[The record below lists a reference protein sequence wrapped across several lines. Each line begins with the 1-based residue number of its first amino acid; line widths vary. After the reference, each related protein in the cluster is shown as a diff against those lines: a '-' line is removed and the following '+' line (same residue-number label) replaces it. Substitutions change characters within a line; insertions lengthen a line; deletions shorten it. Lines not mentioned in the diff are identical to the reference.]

1 MLLEYTGYCSCRQ
14 YMLKKSG
21 RCDLKFWVLS
31 DGASHYCYNAPPYF
45 WKEVDQQT
53 TILGSKVVQKLVS
66 PTDNSGR
73 SITFDHYTTNF
84 ELFETLCS
92 SHKTK
97 YVFTLAGTSENKTTN
112 SKILKN

>member
-73 SITFDHYTTNF
+73 SINFDHCTTNF
-84 ELFETLCS
+84 ELF
-92 SHKTK
+92 
-97 YVFTLAGTSENKTTN
+97 
-112 SKILKN
+112 